1 MKNEGD
7 TVIIGRIVKGGVAEK
22 SGLLHEGDEIL
33 EINGVEIRGM
43 SINDVCD
50 MMVCILFITCLLA
63 PTLVAPVV
71 LLSLPLVELI
81 LHSAYSESDFRV

>member
-7 TVIIGRIVKGGVAEK
+7 SVLIGRIVKGGVAEK

-50 MMVCILFITCLLA
+50 LMVCII
-63 PTLVAPVV
+63 VV
-71 LLSLPLVELI
+71 TW
-81 LHSAYSESDFRV
+81 HFRHM